1 MDSPVFNIIS
11 RKGLVNIIKMVYDRV
26 MIIGWVYTTCF
37 L

>member
-26 MIIGWVYTTCF
+26 MIIG
-37 L
+37 